1 MSAGMTKMVM
11 TNTGRELHHQQLMTV
26 PEGMSSEDLIAGLLS
41 GEAGP
46 PPPVVTAAGG
56 VGPIGPGF
64 TGTAT
69 LNMTAGNYLIVC
81 FIPNAE
87 GVPHMA
93 LGMVKP
99 ITVVES
105 SEPVATLPNAK
116 VSIDMVDFGFSL
128 SAPIGA
134 GSQNINVINK
144 GEQDHEA
151 FLIRLAPGAT
161 AMDFVGAF
169 APDAP
174 PGPPPGEALGG
185 FQSIASGGGGIF
197 EADITPGNYAFLC
210 FVEDPNT
217 GAPHFALGMLEEFSI
232 Q

>member
-1 MSAGMTKMVM
+1 MLAGMTEMVL

-26 PEGMSSEDLIAGLLS
+26 PEGMSSDDLIAGLLS

-46 PPPVVTAAGG
+46 LPPGVAAAGG
-56 VGPIGPGF
+56 VGLIGPGA
-64 TGTAT
+64 TGRTT

-99 ITVVES
+99 ITVIES
-105 SEPVATLPNAK
+105 SAPVAALPSAK
-116 VSIDMVDFGFSL
+116 VSVDMVDFGFGL
-128 SAPIGA
+128 SEPIST

-151 FLIRLAPGAT
+151 FLIRLAPNAT

-169 APDAP
+169 APDALP
-174 PGPPPGEALGG
+174 DHLPEKL
-185 FQSIASGGGGIF
+185 
-197 EADITPGNYAFLC
+197 
-210 FVEDPNT
+210 
-217 GAPHFALGMLEEFSI
+217 
-232 Q
+232 